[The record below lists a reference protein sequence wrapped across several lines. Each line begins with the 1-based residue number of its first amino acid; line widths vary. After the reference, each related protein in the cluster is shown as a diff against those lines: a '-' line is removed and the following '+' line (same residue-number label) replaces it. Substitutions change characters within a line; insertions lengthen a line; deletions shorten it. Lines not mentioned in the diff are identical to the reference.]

1 MSSTEL
7 TQPGLFVRVLRH
19 AELRDLHGVP
29 AAHQHAAG
37 PAGGRARE
45 YLNQLTCE
53 KLIEMFE
60 AYNRWES
67 IFYFLGDVLLKTEN
81 KDVHFKNIE
90 RAAEVDN
97 LQEARHVRGSTSS
110 RSLWPPSST
119 RCTRPATSC
128 RPSTCVR
135 PLRHGRR
142 PHALYLYSNNMPA

>member
-1 MSSTEL
+1 MECL
-7 TQPGLFVRVLRH
+7 LRTNMR
-19 AELRDLHGVP
+19 RDLQVVV
-29 AAHQHAAG
+29 
-37 PAGGRARE
+37 RASTR
-45 YLNQLTCE
+45 NQLTCE